1 MIPQTNRGLS
11 HINGSH
17 PECHFR
23 ADVTF
28 IKVGCRRPHR
38 ARTSARVLTMRQIT
52 AGMILITLA
61 LQGADTATGLRG
73 YSQRA
78 AASEI
83 EWEKKFRAVPQ
94 QDRLREY
101 MRRLSARPHHV
112 GSPYDKDNAEW
123 ILAQLKSWGLDAKI
137 EVFDALF
144 PMPLERSLELLE
156 PVTYKAKLEEPSLR
170 EDPTSGQKSEQL
182 PTYNAYSIDGDV
194 TGPIVYVNY
203 GTPADYEQLQRMGV
217 SVSGAIVLARYGESW
232 RGIKPKLAAE
242 RGAIACLIYSDPHD
256 DGYLLGDKFPKG
268 PMRPAFGA
276 QRGSVMDMP
285 VYPGDPQTPG
295 VGATPDAKK
304 IPLSEVKT
312 LSKIPVMP
320 ISYEDAEPFLQNL
333 RGDVVPEAW
342 RGNLPLTYHV
352 GPGPAKAHLHLK
364 FSWDRKP
371 LYNVIARIPG
381 SRYPDEWV
389 IRGNHHDAWVNG
401 AGDPVSGASAEL
413 EEARALA
420 DLRKQGWKPER
431 TIIYCFWDGEEPGL
445 LGSTEWAETHAAEL
459 KQHAAAYINSDGNGR
474 GLFRAEGSHSLENF
488 VNSVM
493 KDIDDPETK
502 MTVWKRRRLTDI
514 SRAAADKRG
523 EIRSRPDLRMAALG
537 SGSDYTVFID
547 HLGVAS
553 LNVGYSGE
561 DEGGGQY
568 HSIYDDFYYYT
579 HFMDTDFAYGR
590 LLAETAGT
598 MMMRL
603 ADAEV
608 LPFQF
613 TGLADTIHTYITELK
628 KLATDQRAEIKERNA
643 EIDDGTFAALMNP
656 KQKMVPP
663 GKEPLPPYVNFAP
676 LDNVADELSRAAE
689 GYETALLA
697 SGDRAPAGLNAKL
710 IQSERLLTNAEGLPN
725 RPWFQHLIYA
735 PGFYTGYGVKTIP
748 GVREAI
754 EQKRPAEVEE
764 QMVRVA
770 KALKG
775 EADLLDAATQE
786 LAAANELPK
795 Q

>member
-1 MIPQTNRGLS
+1 
-11 HINGSH
+11 
-17 PECHFR
+17 
-23 ADVTF
+23 
-28 IKVGCRRPHR
+28 
-38 ARTSARVLTMRQIT
+38 MRQIT
-52 AGMILITLA
+52 AGMVLITLA
-61 LQGADTATGLRG
+61 LQGADTAGALRG

-78 AASEI
+78 AAAEI
-83 EWEKKFRAVPQ
+83 EWEKKFRAIPQ
-94 QDRLREY
+94 QNRLREY
-101 MRRLSARPHHV
+101 MQRLSARPHHI

-123 ILAQLKSWGLDAKI
+123 ILAELKSWGLDAKI
-137 EVFDALF
+137 EVFDTLF
-144 PMPLERSLELLE
+144 PTPLERSLEMLE
-156 PVTYKAKLEEPSLR
+156 PATYKAKLEEPSLP

-203 GTPADYEQLQRMGV
+203 GTPADYERLQRMGV

-242 RGAIACLIYSDPHD
+242 HGAIACLIYSDPHD
-256 DGYLLGDKFPKG
+256 DGYLRGDKFPKG
-268 PMRPAFGA
+268 PMRPSFGA

-295 VGATPDAKK
+295 IGATPDAKK
-304 IPLSEVKT
+304 IPLNEVTT

-333 RGDVVPEAW
+333 GGDVVPAAW

-420 DLRKQGWKPER
+420 ELRKQGWKPER

-459 KQHAAAYINSDGNGR
+459 KQHAVAYINSDGNGR

-493 KDIDDPETK
+493 KDVDDPETK

-523 EIRSRPDLRMAALG
+523 EIRARPDLRIPALG

-547 HLGVAS
+547 HLGIAS
-553 LNVGYSGE
+553 LNVGYTGE

-590 LLAETAGT
+590 MLAETAGT

-643 EIDDGTFAALMNP
+643 EIEDGTFAALMNP

-663 GKEPLPPYVNFAP
+663 AKEPVPPYINFAP
-676 LDNVADELSRAAE
+676 LDNAADDLSRAAE

-697 SGDRAPAGLNAKL
+697 SGDRAPASLNARL

-754 EQKRPAEVEE
+754 EQKRPAEIEE
-764 QMVRVA
+764 QIVRVA

-786 LAAANELPK
+786 LAATNRLPK
-795 Q
+795 R

>member
-1 MIPQTNRGLS
+1 
-11 HINGSH
+11 
-17 PECHFR
+17 
-23 ADVTF
+23 
-28 IKVGCRRPHR
+28 
-38 ARTSARVLTMRQIT
+38 MRQIT
-52 AGMILITLA
+52 AGIILITLA
-61 LQGADTATGLRG
+61 LRGADTTAALRG

-78 AASEI
+78 ATSEI

-94 QDRLREY
+94 PDRLREY
-101 MRRLSARPHHV
+101 MRRLSARPHHI

-137 EVFDALF
+137 EVFDTLF
-144 PMPLERSLELLE
+144 PTPLERSLELVE
-156 PVTYKAKLEEPSLR
+156 PATYKAKLEEPSLP

-203 GTPADYEQLQRMGV
+203 GTPADYERLQRMGV

-242 RGAIACLIYSDPHD
+242 HGAIACLIYSDPHD

-268 PMRPAFGA
+268 PMRPSFGA
-276 QRGSVMDMP
+276 QRGSVMDLP

-304 IPLSEVKT
+304 IPLNEVTT

-333 RGDVVPEAW
+333 GGDVVPAAW

-364 FSWDRKP
+364 FNWDRKP

-420 DLRKQGWKPER
+420 ELLKQGWKPER

-459 KQHAAAYINSDGNGR
+459 KQHAVAYINSDGNGR

-488 VNSVM
+488 VNGVM
-493 KDIDDPETK
+493 KDVDDPETK
-502 MTVWKRRRLTDI
+502 MSVWKRRRLTDI

-523 EIRSRPDLRMAALG
+523 EIRARPDLRMAALG

-547 HLGVAS
+547 HLGIAS
-553 LNVGYSGE
+553 LNVGYNGE
-561 DEGGGQY
+561 DEVGGQY

-579 HFMDTDFAYGR
+579 HFLDTDFAYGR
-590 LLAETAGT
+590 TLAETAGT

-643 EIDDGTFAALMNP
+643 EIEDGTFAALMNP
-656 KQKMVPP
+656 KKKMVPP
-663 GKEPLPPYVNFAP
+663 AKEPVPPYINFAP
-676 LDNVADELSRAAE
+676 LDNAADELSRAAE

-697 SGDRAPAGLNAKL
+697 SGDLAPASLNAKL
-710 IQSERLLTNAEGLPN
+710 IQSERLLTNTDGLPN

-735 PGFYTGYGVKTIP
+735 PGFYTGYGVKTLP

-754 EQKRPAEVEE
+754 EQKRPAEIEE

-775 EADLLDAATQE
+775 EADLLDAAAQE
-786 LAAANELPK
+786 LAQQNKSPK